1 MNMYKSI
8 LDTQKEFIYK
18 NGFIKVEERIK
29 QLNALKTTIQKYEL
43 EIIEALNKD
52 LGKSEFEGFSTEIG
66 LIYRSINHTL
76 KNIKKWNKRKVV
88 ENDLAQMPG
97 KSYIYHCAYGSVLII
112 GPYNYPFQLTIE
124 PLIGAIAGG
133 NTAVIKPSEFTPNVE
148 KVLVKIIKETFDS
161 NYVDIVTG
169 DYTVNS
175 KLLDLNFDYIFF
187 TGSVNVGKIV
197 MEKASKNLIPVTLE
211 LGGKSP
217 VIVDKTANL
226 DISVGR
232 IIWGKFSNSGQT
244 CVAPDYILVHE
255 DIYDKFI
262 KKCMTKIK
270 EFYGINAQLS
280 KDYSRIVNE
289 RHMNRLKNILDMDKE
304 KIVYGGNIDMKDRY
318 IEPTIIGNVN
328 FKDACM
334 EDEIFG
340 PIMPVIKYKDI
351 NHIKFYLKKY
361 EKPLALYVFSQDKHF
376 SEYIINN
383 FTFGGGC
390 INDTLSHVA
399 SLNLPFGGVG
409 TSGMGRYHGESSFK
423 TFTYEKAIVKKDTKI
438 DIKLAFPPYKNKI
451 KLIKKLMK

>member
-1 MNMYKSI
+1 MN
-8 LDTQKEFIYK
+8 
-18 NGFIKVEERIK
+18 
-29 QLNALKTTIQKYEL
+29 
-43 EIIEALNKD
+43 
-52 LGKSEFEGFSTEIG
+52 
-66 LIYRSINHTL
+66 
-76 KNIKKWNKRKVV
+76 
-88 ENDLAQMPG
+88 
-97 KSYIYHCAYGSVLII
+97 
-112 GPYNYPFQLTIE
+112 
-124 PLIGAIAGG
+124 
-133 NTAVIKPSEFTPNVE
+133 
-148 KVLVKIIKETFDS
+148 
-161 NYVDIVTG
+161 
-169 DYTVNS
+169 
-175 KLLDLNFDYIFF
+175 
-187 TGSVNVGKIV
+187 
-197 MEKASKNLIPVTLE
+197 
-211 LGGKSP
+211 
-217 VIVDKTANL
+217 
-226 DISVGR
+226 
-232 IIWGKFSNSGQT
+232 
-244 CVAPDYILVHE
+244 
-255 DIYDKFI
+255 
-262 KKCMTKIK
+262 
-270 EFYGINAQLS
+270 
-280 KDYSRIVNE
+280 VNE
-289 RHMNRLKNILDMDKE
+289 MKALDKE
-304 KIVYGGNIDMKDRY
+304 KIVYGGNIDMQDRY